1 MNIKNQT
8 LNRMAIWCLGGILTG
23 CFGPAQA
30 EDLVTEGP
38 IALELL
44 VEADEGKW
52 RLVLLD
58 TIRQAPPGRLV
69 MVSVLF
75 RVPQEP
81 GPDPQMLTLA
91 VPDWLDYQLGSAVG
105 PGSQTLLSFNNGL
118 SFGTDPGLESSA
130 DYAGARASHIRWIF
144 TRRMSP
150 GAQAQVRYRGIRRP
164 DSEADNAEEPTEDA
178 SAQRG
183 SAN

>member
-1 MNIKNQT
+1 MQIRNQT
-8 LNRMAIWCLGGILTG
+8 LNRAAAWYLSGILIG
-23 CFGPAQA
+23 CFGPARA
-30 EDLVTEGP
+30 EDLVPEGP

-44 VEADEGKW
+44 VEADEGNW

-91 VPDWLDYQLGSAVG
+91 VPDWLDYQLGRAVG

-118 SFGTDPGLESSA
+118 SFGTDPGPESSPE
-130 DYAGARASHIRWIF
+130 YVGARASHIRWIF
-144 TRRMSP
+144 TRRLSP
-150 GAQAQVRYRGIRRP
+150 GAQGQVRYRAIRRP
-164 DSEADNAEEPTEDA
+164 DSATDHAEEPAEDGP
-178 SAQRG
+178 AQRG